1 MDIKLKAKLAAYS
14 KMESMEILN
23 TRVPHAAID
32 TLFDP
37 AINPEAITHKDID
50 ELFKGEEEDITVSKD
65 KIDTLF
71 SINNSEITKVSYA
84 DIDKLFN

>member
-37 AINPEAITHKDID
+37 AINPEAITNKDID
-50 ELFKGEEEDITVSKD
+50 ELFKGEEDITVSKD

-71 SINNSEITKVSYA
+71 SINNSEINKVSYA